1 MVCTWH
7 VPVSVVAVALELNTS
22 AMNVA
27 HAAYLPVAFSEN
39 YETTGDFQHTQ
50 MLDGEELVVNLVLDQ
65 SSAAAFGSKGYF
77 LFGAIGMGIKL
88 VPGDSAGTVTAYYL
102 SSSGDRHDELDFE
115 FLGNVSGQPYTL
127 QTNVYA
133 QGVGGREQRISLWF
147 DPTLEFHTYSVRW
160 TREIIIFFVDDTPI
174 RVFRNNEVLGVPF
187 PNAQPMGIY
196 ASLWDGSSW
205 ATQGGK
211 YPINWNAA
219 PFVASFQGFGVDGCR
234 VVDNDIG
241 ACAAGPVYAW
251 WNAPRYQYMTQQQ
264 VAALQYVQ
272 RTHLFYDYCTDRNR
286 YPIAP
291 RECRRNWYGTV

>member
-1 MVCTWH
+1 MTQ
-7 VPVSVVAVALELNTS
+7 
-22 AMNVA
+22 
-27 HAAYLPVAFSEN
+27 FSHKQTRE
-39 YETTGDFQHTQ
+39 
-50 MLDGEELVVNLVLDQ
+50 
-65 SSAAAFGSKGYF
+65 SSRSS
-77 LFGAIGMGIKL
+77 LWSIKL
-88 VPGDSAGTVTAYYL
+88 LKSCLY
-102 SSSGDRHDELDFE
+102 DRLLFC
-115 FLGNVSGQPYTL
+115 
-127 QTNVYA
+127 
-133 QGVGGREQRISLWF
+133 R
-147 DPTLEFHTYSVRW
+147 
-160 TREIIIFFVDDTPI
+160 FFVDDTPI
-174 RVFRNNEVLGVPF
+174 RVFRNNEKLGVPF

-219 PFVASFQGFGVDGCR
+219 PFVASFQGFGIDGCR

-264 VAALQYVQ
+264 IAALQYVQ